1 VSEIT
6 GNHELLVYAT
16 KNTIPLDVCLELTH
30 HCNFRCQH
38 CYIPD
43 FLAPDLLS
51 TERVFGLLEELAE
64 MGTLYLTLSGGEML
78 LRKDWYEIGRR
89 ARDLGFA
96 LRPLAAHAPADLDRW
111 HGDFMRS
118 RILPSITREARAL
131 VDGHRRGGDLCAIIT
146 ATNSFVTA
154 PIAREF
160 GVEHLVATEP
170 EMREGRFTGRVAGTP
185 CFREG
190 KITRLGEWLAALGRR
205 TTDFAERWCYSDSHN
220 DLPLLELATRPVV
233 VDPDERLGAEARRR
247 GWPIISLRAAA
258 A

>member
-1 VSEIT
+1 MR
-6 GNHELLVYAT
+6 LALFDLD
-16 KNTIPLDVCLELTH
+16 NT
-30 HCNFRCQH
+30 
-38 CYIPD
+38 
-43 FLAPDLLS
+43 LLS
-51 TERVFGLLEELAE
+51 CDSDYEWGQFLVDRGVLDRDEYEAQNLAYYE
-64 MGTLYLTLSGGEML
+64 QYVAGTLDIHEYL
-78 LRKDWYEIGRR
+78 
-89 ARDLGFA
+89 AFA
-96 LRPLAAHAPADLDRW
+96 LRPLAAHAPVDLDRW

-131 VDGHRRGGDLCAIIT
+131 VDGHRGRGDLCAIIT

-170 EMREGRFTGRVAGTP
+170 EKRDGRYTGRVAGTP

-190 KITRLGEWLAALGRR
+190 KITRLGEWLASLGRR
-205 TTDFAERWCYSDSHN
+205 TGDFAERWCYSDSHN

-233 VDPDERLGAEARRR
+233 VDPDERLGAEAHRR
-247 GWPIISLRAAA
+247 GWPVISLRAAA